1 MGYIIIEGYSFLEAL
16 YMTTISITTAGFN
29 EVRPLSDGGRL
40 FTVFLLLT
48 SWATFAWVIT
58 RITQF
63 VVTGEINQYFK
74 TRKNMKAVTELN
86 HHVIL
91 CGFGRNGQQAAR
103 TLKNH
108 NMEFVVIEKE
118 KESLEKVLPFFPE
131 LVYLIGDGTDDDL
144 LKKAGIDKA
153 TALITALPADADNVF
168 IVLSARGLNQKL
180 HIISR
185 ASEESS
191 YPKLKKAGADNVI
204 MPDKIGGSHMA
215 TLISKPDVIEFMD
228 FLSSEDGESVNMES
242 VPYELLPPS
251 IKDKPLKVVMEWNK
265 TGVNCLGIK
274 NREGKFMINPPGETL
289 ITEGCKVIVFGTR
302 SQIAD
307 MKNNLD

>member
-1 MGYIIIEGYSFLEAL
+1 
-16 YMTTISITTAGFN
+16 
-29 EVRPLSDGGRL
+29 
-40 FTVFLLLT
+40 
-48 SWATFAWVIT
+48 
-58 RITQF
+58 
-63 VVTGEINQYFK
+63 
-74 TRKNMKAVTELN
+74 
-86 HHVIL
+86 
-91 CGFGRNGQQAAR
+91 
-103 TLKNH
+103 LKNH
-108 NMEFVVIEKE
+108 NMDFVVIEKE
-118 KESLEKVLPFFPE
+118 KESLEKALPFFPG

-144 LKKAGIDKA
+144 LKKAGIEKA
-153 TALITALPADADNVF
+153 TALITALPDDADNVF

-185 ASEESS
+185 ASEERS
-191 YPKLKKAGADNVI
+191 YPKIKKAGADNVI

-274 NREGKFMINPPGETL
+274 NREGKFIINPPDETL
-289 ITEGCKVIVFGTR
+289 VTEGCKVIVFGTR